1 MARRKK
7 KPVEP
12 ALAALPEGFIDQLA
26 AGVKTPA
33 DFQQVYRAF
42 QKALTEKVLQA
53 ELTHHLGY
61 PEGAGR
67 TPEGNARNGT
77 TPKRITTD
85 TGTLDLAIPRDRH
98 STFAPQFVPKGVRR
112 LPGFDETV
120 LALYARGLTTR
131 ELQGYLE
138 ERYQVPVS
146 PDLISTVTNEV
157 MEAVTQWQRRPLE
170 PVYLAVVFD
179 ALRVKIRGEGVV
191 QNKAVYL
198 ALGVRPDGTKE
209 VLGLWIAQTEGAAFW
224 HRVFSEL
231 QTRGVQD
238 ILVALIDGLAGL
250 PDALHAVFP
259 QTTIHQCV
267 VHLVR
272 QSLQFVSWK
281 ERKLVAA
288 DLRAI
293 YTAPSEAAA
302 VAALAHVQTTW
313 GDRFPQIPR
322 IWERAWD
329 RLTPSLLYPLE
340 VRRVLYTTN
349 AIESLNSYLRKPL
362 RTRGHFPNDDA
373 ATKLL
378 YLVLQTIGRK
388 WQQRPAREWQRAVPH
403 LQVLFGDRFPLA
415 V

>member
-1 MARRKK
+1 MARRRKVAD
-7 KPVEP
+7 PMLP
-12 ALAALPEGFIDQLA
+12 ALPPGLIEQLA

-42 QKALTEKVLQA
+42 QKLLTEKVLQA

-77 TPKRITTD
+77 TPKRLLTD
-85 TGTLDLAIPRDRH
+85 TGPLALDIPRDRH

-157 MEAVTQWQRRPLE
+157 LDEVTQWQNRPLE

-198 ALGVRPDGTKE
+198 ALGVQPDGVKV

-250 PDALHAVFP
+250 PDALQAVFP
-259 QTTIHQCV
+259 QTVVHQCV

-272 QSLQFVSWK
+272 QSLQYVGWQ
-281 ERKLVAA
+281 ERKRVAA

-293 YTAPSEAAA
+293 YHAPSEAAA
-302 VAALAHVQTTW
+302 HAALDHVRTTW
-313 GDRFPQIPR
+313 GGRFPQIAP
-322 IWERAWD
+322 IWERAWA
-329 RLTPSLLYPLE
+329 RLTPALLYPLD

-378 YLVLQTIGRK
+378 YLVLQTLGKK

-403 LQVLFGDRFPLA
+403 LQLLFGDRFPLA

>member
-7 KPVEP
+7 AADPTLPV
-12 ALAALPEGFIDQLA
+12 LPEGLIEQLA

-61 PEGAGR
+61 PEREGR
-67 TPEGNARNGT
+67 AADGNARNGT

-85 TGTLDLAIPRDRH
+85 TGTLDLAIPRDRY
-98 STFAPQFVPKGVRR
+98 SSFAPQFVPKGVRR

-157 MEAVTQWQRRPLE
+157 LDEVATWQSRPLE
-170 PVYLAVVFD
+170 PVYIAVIFD

-198 ALGVRPDGTKE
+198 ALGVQADGTKE
-209 VLGLWIAQTEGAAFW
+209 VLGLWIAQTEGASFW
-224 HRVFSEL
+224 HRIFSEL

-238 ILVALIDGLAGL
+238 ILVAMMDGLAGL

-259 QTTIHQCV
+259 RTVIHQCV

-272 QSLQFVSWK
+272 QSLQYVAWK
-281 ERKLVAA
+281 DRKPLAA

-302 VAALAHVQTTW
+302 RAALAAVAAKW
-313 GDRFPQIPR
+313 GTRVPQLVPL
-322 IWERAWD
+322 WERAWE
-329 RLTPSLLYPLE
+329 RLAPALLYPLE

-349 AIESLNSYLRKPL
+349 AIESLNSYLRKPV
-362 RTRGHFPNDDA
+362 RTRGHFPNDEA

-378 YLVLQTIGRK
+378 YLVLRTLGKK
-388 WQQRPAREWQRAVPH
+388 WKQRPAKEWQSAVPH
-403 LQVLFGDRFPLA
+403 LRVLFGDRFPTA
-415 V
+415 I

>member
-1 MARRKK
+1 MTRRKQTAD
-7 KPVEP
+7 P
-12 ALAALPEGFIDQLA
+12 ALPDLPPGLIEQLA

-42 QKALTEKVLQA
+42 QKALMEKVLQA

-67 TPEGNARNGT
+67 ALDGNARNGT
-77 TPKRITTD
+77 TPKRVTTD
-85 TGTLDLAIPRDRH
+85 TGTLDLAIPRDRD
-98 STFAPQFVPKGVRR
+98 SSFAPQFVPKGVRR

-120 LALYARGLTTR
+120 LTLYARGLTTR

-138 ERYQVPVS
+138 ERYQVAVS
-146 PDLISTVTNEV
+146 PDLISTVTNAVLDEV
-157 MEAVTQWQRRPLE
+157 AEWQSRPLE
-170 PVYLAVVFD
+170 PVYIAVVFD

-198 ALGVRPDGTKE
+198 ALGVQPDGTKE
-209 VLGLWIAQTEGAAFW
+209 VLGLWIAQTEGASFW

-231 QTRGVQD
+231 QSRGVQD
-238 ILVALIDGLAGL
+238 ILVAMIDGLAGL

-259 QTTIHQCV
+259 RTVIHQCV

-272 QSLQFVSWK
+272 QSLQYVGWK
-281 ERKLVAA
+281 ERKAVAA
-288 DLRAI
+288 DLRKI
-293 YTAPSEAAA
+293 YQAPTEGAAL
-302 VAALAHVQTTW
+302 AALAHVRTTW
-313 GDRFPQIPR
+313 GARFPQIAPV
-322 IWERAWD
+322 WERAWE
-329 RLTPSLLYPLE
+329 RLTPALLYPLD

-378 YLVLQTIGRK
+378 YLVLRTLGKK
-388 WQQRPAREWQRAVPH
+388 WKQRPAKEWQSAVPH
-403 LQVLFGDRFPLA
+403 LRLLFGDRFPTA
-415 V
+415 I

>member
-1 MARRKK
+1 MARRKQTAD
-7 KPVEP
+7 P
-12 ALAALPEGFIDQLA
+12 ALPDLPPGLIEQLA

-42 QKALTEKVLQA
+42 QKALMEKVLQA

-67 TPEGNARNGT
+67 APDGNARNGT
-77 TPKRITTD
+77 TPKRVTTD
-85 TGTLDLAIPRDRH
+85 TGTLDLAIPRDRD
-98 STFAPQFVPKGVRR
+98 SSFAPQFVPKGVRR

-120 LALYARGLTTR
+120 LTLYARGLTTR

-138 ERYQVPVS
+138 ERYQVAVS
-146 PDLISTVTNEV
+146 PDLISTVTNAVLDEV
-157 MEAVTQWQRRPLE
+157 AEWQSRPLE
-170 PVYLAVVFD
+170 PVYIAVVFD

-198 ALGVRPDGTKE
+198 ALGVQPDGTKE
-209 VLGLWIAQTEGAAFW
+209 VLGLWIAQTEGASFW

-231 QTRGVQD
+231 QSRGVQD
-238 ILVALIDGLAGL
+238 ILVAMIDGLAGL

-259 QTTIHQCV
+259 RTVIHQCV

-272 QSLQFVSWK
+272 QSLQYVGWK
-281 ERKLVAA
+281 ERKAVAA
-288 DLRAI
+288 DLRKI
-293 YTAPSEAAA
+293 YQAPTEGAAL
-302 VAALAHVQTTW
+302 AALAHVRTTW
-313 GDRFPQIPR
+313 GARFPQIAP
-322 IWERAWD
+322 IWERAWE
-329 RLTPSLLYPLE
+329 RLTPALLYPLD

-349 AIESLNSYLRKPL
+349 AIESLNSYLRRPL

-378 YLVLQTIGRK
+378 YLVLRTLGKK
-388 WQQRPAREWQRAVPH
+388 WKQRPAKEWQSAVPH
-403 LQVLFGDRFPLA
+403 LRLLFGDRFPTA
-415 V
+415 I

>member
-7 KPVEP
+7 TADPT
-12 ALAALPEGFIDQLA
+12 LAALPEGLIDQLA

-67 TPEGNARNGT
+67 TPTGNARNGT

-98 STFAPQFVPKGVRR
+98 STFTPQFVPKGVRR
-112 LPGFDETV
+112 LPGFDESV
-120 LALYARGLTTR
+120 LALYARGLATR

-157 MEAVTQWQRRPLE
+157 MEEVTTWQRRPLE

-191 QNKAVYL
+191 QNKAVHL
-198 ALGVRPDGTKE
+198 ALGVLPDGTKE
-209 VLGLWIAQTEGAAFW
+209 VLGLWIAQTEGASFW

-231 QTRGVQD
+231 RTRGVQD
-238 ILVALIDGLAGL
+238 ILIAMMDGLVGL
-250 PDALHAVFP
+250 PDALAAVFP
-259 QTTIHQCV
+259 QATVHQCV

-272 QSLQFVSWK
+272 QSLQYVGWK
-281 ERKLVAA
+281 ERKAVAA

-293 YTAPSEAAA
+293 YQAPSEP
-302 VAALAHVQTTW
+302 AALAALEHVRTQW
-313 GDRFPQIPR
+313 GARFPQIAP

-362 RTRGHFPNDDA
+362 RTRGHFPSDDA

-378 YLVLQTIGRK
+378 YLVLRTLGKK
-388 WQQRPAREWQRAVPH
+388 WKQRPAKEWQRAIPH
-403 LQVLFGDRFPLA
+403 LQLLFGDRFPMA

>member
-1 MARRKK
+1 MARRKQTAD
-7 KPVEP
+7 P
-12 ALAALPEGFIDQLA
+12 ALPDLPPGLIEQLA

-42 QKALTEKVLQA
+42 QKALMEKVLQA

-67 TPEGNARNGT
+67 APDGNARNGT
-77 TPKRITTD
+77 TPKRVTTD
-85 TGTLDLAIPRDRH
+85 TGTLDLAIPRDRD
-98 STFAPQFVPKGVRR
+98 SSFAPQFVPKGVRR

-120 LALYARGLTTR
+120 LTLYARGLTTR

-138 ERYQVPVS
+138 ERYQVAVS
-146 PDLISTVTNEV
+146 PDLISTVTNAVLDEV
-157 MEAVTQWQRRPLE
+157 AEWQSRPLE
-170 PVYLAVVFD
+170 PVYIAVVFD

-198 ALGVRPDGTKE
+198 ALGVQPDGTKE
-209 VLGLWIAQTEGAAFW
+209 VLGLWIAQTEGASFW

-231 QTRGVQD
+231 QSRGVQD
-238 ILVALIDGLAGL
+238 ILVAMIDGLAGL

-259 QTTIHQCV
+259 RTVIHQCV

-272 QSLQFVSWK
+272 QSLQYVGWK
-281 ERKLVAA
+281 ERKAVAA
-288 DLRAI
+288 DLRKI
-293 YTAPSEAAA
+293 YQAPTEGAAL
-302 VAALAHVQTTW
+302 AALAHVRTTW
-313 GDRFPQIPR
+313 GARFPQIAPV
-322 IWERAWD
+322 WERAWE
-329 RLTPSLLYPLE
+329 RLTPALLYPLD

-378 YLVLQTIGRK
+378 YLVLRTLGKK
-388 WQQRPAREWQRAVPH
+388 WKQRPAKEWQSAVPH
-403 LQVLFGDRFPLA
+403 LRLLFGDRFPTA
-415 V
+415 I